1 MPRLNIKF
9 TYPACIIACMQLGE
23 EKAKQ
28 VRRMFS
34 SIARR
39 YDLANTLLSLRR
51 DVGWRRFAARIAEL
65 DKSGVALDVATGTG
79 ELAFE
84 LAKRVSEGGV
94 VGVDFNAEMLSIAK
108 QKAEQR
114 GIKNVHFI
122 LGDAL
127 QLCFRDESFD
137 AVLVAFGLRNFAEIE
152 KPLREFVR
160 VAKRGGKV
168 VVLEFTLPPNRFL
181 RWLYSLYFFHVLP
194 FLGGLITGRREAYA
208 YLPASVAEFPS
219 PEEICRLMEK
229 AGLENVR
236 YHLLTLGTVA
246 VYVGRRR

>member
-1 MPRLNIKF
+1 
-9 TYPACIIACMQLGE
+9 MQLGE
-23 EKAKQ
+23 GKARQ
-28 VRRMFS
+28 VRSMFS
-34 SIARR
+34 SIAGR
-39 YDLANTLLSLRR
+39 YDLANSLLSLRR
-51 DVGWRRFAARIAEL
+51 DAYWRRFAADAAGLGNGDI
-65 DKSGVALDVATGTG
+65 ALDVATGTG

-84 LAKRVSEGGV
+84 LAKRVDGGSV
-94 VGVDFNAEMLSIAK
+94 IGVDFSAEMLSAAK

-114 GIKNVHFI
+114 GMENVHFT

-127 QLCFRDESFD
+127 TLCFRDGSFD

-152 KPLREFVR
+152 HALRELVR
-160 VAKRGGKV
+160 VTKRGGRV

-219 PEEICRLMEK
+219 PGEICMLMEK

-246 VYVGRRR
+246 VYVGQRK